1 MFLLYFSRLLFSI
14 IIYLQYEDCFSVFV
28 FLYQIQ
34 FYLKSLCVQAK
45 SKKVE
50 FVVLKLLLFYGMEIL
65 VLNLILYFGYVLQA
79 KIYIYIFF
87 FNVCIPR
94 TKFIQ
99 SQYNS
104 SNYNLAKCMEW
115 IKITMLS
122 ISLIIY
128 LVKRQR
134 LTYIIKRVVRHDC
147 GMNVVYMYVYVYV

>member
-1 MFLLYFSRLLFSI
+1 M
-14 IIYLQYEDCFSVFV
+14 
-28 FLYQIQ
+28 
-34 FYLKSLCVQAK
+34 KSLCLQAK

-79 KIYIYIFF
+79 KKFF
-87 FNVCIPR
+87 FYVCIPR

-104 SNYNLAKCMEW
+104 SNYNLVKCMEW

-147 GMNVVYMYVYVYV
+147 GMNVVYMYVYV

>member
-1 MFLLYFSRLLFSI
+1 M
-14 IIYLQYEDCFSVFV
+14 
-28 FLYQIQ
+28 
-34 FYLKSLCVQAK
+34 KSLCLQAK

-79 KIYIYIFF
+79 KIFF
-87 FNVCIPR
+87 YVCIPR

-104 SNYNLAKCMEW
+104 SNYNLVKCMEW

-134 LTYIIKRVVRHDC
+134 LTYIIKLVVRHDC

>member
-14 IIYLQYEDCFSVFV
+14 IIYLLYEDCFSVFV

-34 FYLKSLCVQAK
+34 FYLKSLCLQAK

-50 FVVLKLLLFYGMEIL
+50 FFVLKLVLFYGMEIL
-65 VLNLILYFGYVLQA
+65 VLNLILFFDYVLQA
-79 KIYIYIFF
+79 KIFLY
-87 FNVCIPR
+87 VGLCIPR

-104 SNYNLAKCMEW
+104 SYYNLAKCMEW

-122 ISLIIY
+122 ISLIIN

-134 LTYIIKRVVRHDC
+134 LSYIIKRVVRHDC
-147 GMNVVYMYVYVYV
+147 GMNVVYMYVYV

>member
-1 MFLLYFSRLLFSI
+1 M
-14 IIYLQYEDCFSVFV
+14 
-28 FLYQIQ
+28 
-34 FYLKSLCVQAK
+34 KSLCLQAK

-50 FVVLKLLLFYGMEIL
+50 FVVLKLVLFYGMEIL
-65 VLNLILYFGYVLQA
+65 VLNLILYLVMFCKL
-79 KIYIYIFF
+79 KYIFF
-87 FNVCIPR
+87 FYLCIPR

-104 SNYNLAKCMEW
+104 SYYNLAKCMEW

-122 ISLIIY
+122 ISLIIN

-147 GMNVVYMYVYVYV
+147 GMNVVYMYVYV